1 MRFFRVPWYVRM
13 SLMRRTWRME
23 RAENA
28 VYLTFD
34 DGPIPDVTPWVLD
47 QLKDAGVKATFF
59 CVGDNVEKHPE
70 IYQRLLLEGHAVGNH
85 TMKHE
90 KGTQVSLE
98 RYLNSVEDTSRI
110 MESKLFRPPYGRIT
124 WKQSRALRREYKIV
138 MWSWLSYDFDPKVS
152 VSKII
157 EKARNEIRSG
167 DILVFHDN
175 VKSFERLKVILPEVL
190 NDLRNKGLTSLPI
203 AQ

>member
-1 MRFFRVPWYVRM
+1 M

-47 QLKDAGVKATFF
+47 QLKEAGVKATFF
-59 CVGDNVEKHPE
+59 CVGDNVQKHPE
-70 IYQRLLLEGHAVGNH
+70 IYQRLLSEGHAVGNH

-90 KGTQVSLE
+90 KGTKVSFT

-110 MESKLFRPPYGRIT
+110 MESKLFRPPYGRMT

-167 DILVFHDN
+167 DIVVFHDN

>member
-1 MRFFRVPWYVRM
+1 M
-13 SLMRRTWRME
+13 SLMRRTWRMD
-23 RAENA
+23 RAKNA

-34 DGPIPDVTPWVLD
+34 DGPIPDITPWVLD

-59 CVGDNVEKHPE
+59 CVGDNVQKHPE

-90 KGTQVSLE
+90 KGTKVSLQ

-110 MESKLFRPPYGRIT
+110 MESKLFRPPYGRMT

-138 MWSWLSYDFDPKVS
+138 MWSWLTYDFDPKVS

-157 EKARNEIRSG
+157 QKARKEIRSG
-167 DILVFHDN
+167 DIVVFHDN

>member
-1 MRFFRVPWYVRM
+1 
-13 SLMRRTWRME
+13 
-23 RAENA
+23 
-28 VYLTFD
+28 
-34 DGPIPDVTPWVLD
+34 
-47 QLKDAGVKATFF
+47 
-59 CVGDNVEKHPE
+59 
-70 IYQRLLLEGHAVGNH
+70 
-85 TMKHE
+85 
-90 KGTQVSLE
+90 
-98 RYLNSVEDTSRI
+98 
-110 MESKLFRPPYGRIT
+110 
-124 WKQSRALRREYKIV
+124 

>member
-47 QLKDAGVKATFF
+47 QLKEAGVKATFF
-59 CVGDNVEKHPE
+59 CVGDNVQKHPE
-70 IYQRLLLEGHAVGNH
+70 IYQRLLSEGHAVGNH

-90 KGTQVSLE
+90 KGTKVSFT

-110 MESKLFRPPYGRIT
+110 MESKLFRPPYGRMT

-167 DILVFHDN
+167 DIVVFHDN